1 MIANDAAYI
10 IDTGDYVVRVGQN
23 AADTQAAATLT
34 TSVEKTVSQCE
45 NVVPLDCELEEIK
58 PALTLAKEETKW
70 NLTLDLEKV
79 SETKIFYT
87 REHAQLVNAIA
98 EKITMQDVLDG
109 KYTLDELVA
118 RHRKNFRSHDQR
130 RPEESGQRH
139 HDQALCR

>member
-1 MIANDAAYI
+1 M
-10 IDTGDYVVRVGQN
+10 
-23 AADTQAAATLT
+23 T
-34 TSVEKTVSQCE
+34 TAVEKTVSQCE

-87 REHAQLVNAIA
+87 REHTQLVNAIA